1 MSERKPGVPRP
12 AYDPVGPRNAAAF
25 ADARDSGGTVHETTD
40 LHRLLVQTVRDYAI
54 FALDA
59 TGHVLTWNP
68 GAERF
73 KGYTADEIVGQHFSV
88 FYPQEAIAEGKPERE
103 LHEAVRDGSTE
114 DEGWRIRKD
123 GTRFWASVV
132 ITALR
137 DERGALIGFAK
148 VTRDL
153 TERRDAEQA
162 LRESEERMRLLIQSV
177 KDYAIFMLDAEGRVA
192 TWNDGARHIK
202 GYSKEEIVGK
212 HFSVFYPPETV
223 ATGFP
228 QLELEVAAR
237 EGRFEDE
244 GWRVRKD
251 GSLFWANV
259 VITALRDTTGTLVG
273 YAKVTRDLTER
284 RQAQE
289 REVADARRV
298 AEMEAA
304 NRTKAEF
311 LTAVSHELRTPLN
324 AIGGYAE
331 LLALELPGQLN
342 EKQRQ
347 YITRIRSGQ
356 QLLLS
361 LVNDLL
367 NYARVEAG
375 HLDYDLGPV
384 QMEQLIDEL
393 VAMIQPQADAKRIA
407 LETSE
412 CNGDMLAWA
421 DAPRVQQILL
431 NLLTNGIKFTPE
443 GGRIRVS
450 CVDTQELIEISV
462 ADTGPG
468 IPAEDQKSIF
478 EPFVQLGRSLT
489 TSHDGVGL
497 GLAIS
502 RELARAMVGD
512 LTVASEQGAGA
523 TFTLTLPR
531 RAPEP
536 IEEVTA

>member
-1 MSERKPGVPRP
+1 MHQHAVSSNPAEREHAVSERKSGAVHP
-12 AYDPVGPRNAAAF
+12 AFDPVGPRNAAAF
-25 ADARDSGGTVHETTD
+25 AGARDSSGTVHETTD

-59 TGHVLTWNP
+59 SGHVLTWNP
-68 GAERF
+68 GAQRF
-73 KGYTADEIVGQHFSV
+73 KGYTAEEIVGQHFSV
-88 FYPQEAIAEGKPERE
+88 FYPPEAIAAGTPERE
-103 LHEAVRDGSTE
+103 LRDAARDGSAE
-114 DEGWRIRKD
+114 DEGWRLRKD

-137 DERGALIGFAK
+137 NERDELIGFAK

-153 TERRDAEQA
+153 TERRKAEEA
-162 LRESEERMRLLIQSV
+162 LRESEERFRLLIQSV
-177 KDYAIFMLDAEGRVA
+177 KDYAIFMLDPEGRVA
-192 TWNDGARHIK
+192 TWNDGARQIK
-202 GYSKEEIVGK
+202 GYSKEEIIGR
-212 HFSVFYPPETV
+212 HFSVFYPAETV

-228 QLELEVAAR
+228 SMELEVASR

-259 VITALRDTTGTLVG
+259 VITALRDTTGRLVG

-284 RQAQE
+284 REAQE

-331 LLALELPGQLN
+331 LLALELPGGLN
-342 EKQRQ
+342 EKQQ
-347 YITRIRSGQ
+347 KYITRIRSGQ

-384 QMEQLIDEL
+384 QVEELIDEL
-393 VAMIQPQADAKRIA
+393 VGMIQPQAEAKRIT
-407 LETSE
+407 LETSG
-412 CNGDMLAWA
+412 CTGDMLAWA

-431 NLLTNGIKFTPE
+431 
-443 GGRIRVS
+443 
-450 CVDTQELIEISV
+450 IS
-462 ADTGPG
+462 
-468 IPAEDQKSIF
+468 
-478 EPFVQLGRSLT
+478 
-489 TSHDGVGL
+489 
-497 GLAIS
+497 
-502 RELARAMVGD
+502 
-512 LTVASEQGAGA
+512 
-523 TFTLTLPR
+523 
-531 RAPEP
+531 
-536 IEEVTA
+536 